1 MNSSSNDFKK
11 SFVNNVAAIVNEQSI
26 KALEN
31 AYEGLMRNT
40 PIWSGQLI
48 SSWNISEGQPNYK
61 VVYHPDT
68 QNGTVRI
75 DKPANPLNPKS
86 FEEAISRVKD
96 RQAKKGFNVYYIA
109 NGHKY
114 AYGVDQGVAPYSG
127 TAWHMIKFAT
137 DEILSSIK

>member
-1 MNSSSNDFKK
+1 MNSSSNNFKK
-11 SFVNNVAAIVNEQSI
+11 SFVNNVAAIVKEQSVI
-26 KALEN
+26 ALEN

-48 SSWNISEGQPNYK
+48 SSWNISADQPNYK

-75 DKPANPLNPKS
+75 PKPENPLKPKS
-86 FEEAISRVKD
+86 IQEAIQGVKD
-96 RQAKKGFNVYYIA
+96 DKGKFKKYYIA